1 VEILESNSIFFQT
14 MAGLKLPVVVSHGE
28 GRAVLPPTDAPTGGR
43 AILRYIDRSGG
54 PTEAYPGNPNGSA
67 GGVTGF
73 TNSDGRISLMMPHPE
88 RVFRQ
93 AQMSWV
99 PSSFHV
105 LGDETPWM
113 QMFRNARHWV
123 KAQ

>member
-1 VEILESNSIFFQT
+1 
-14 MAGLKLPVVVSHGE
+14 
-28 GRAVLPPTDAPTGGR
+28 
-43 AILRYIDRSGG
+43 
-54 PTEAYPGNPNGSA
+54 
-67 GGVTGF
+67 
-73 TNSDGRISLMMPHPE
+73 MMPHPE